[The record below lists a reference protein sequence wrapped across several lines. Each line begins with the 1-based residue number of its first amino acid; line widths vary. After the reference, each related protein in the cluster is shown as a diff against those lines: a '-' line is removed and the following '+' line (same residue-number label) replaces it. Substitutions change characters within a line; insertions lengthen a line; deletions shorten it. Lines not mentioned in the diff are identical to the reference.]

1 MFALRGLDGELFRG
15 SLEHLLKTHRVLP
28 AHRNR
33 GVQQGYEEAAA
44 APDATGAHDDKHYHA
59 AAAAYAA
66 VQKPAAERGPVY
78 YAYQVMSRGVLTLS
92 PDSGVENAW
101 RAIMKRDVGQAPVVD
116 GDQRVVGLVSRAHL
130 LRVLNDEGG
139 KVSDVLAR
147 TVADVMGTPVV
158 AVEPV
163 TDVRRIARV
172 MLEYGLPALPVVDGP
187 SNSLVGIVSRGDILR
202 VVVTEPPL
210 TLWA

>member
-15 SLEHLLKTHRVLP
+15 SLEQMLKTHRVLP
-28 AHRNR
+28 AHRPR
-33 GVQQGYEEAAA
+33 GVQQEYDETASAAQTA
-44 APDATGAHDDKHYHA
+44 GTHDDRHYHA

-66 VQKPAAERGPVY
+66 VQKPQAERGPVY
-78 YAYQVMSRGVLTLS
+78 YAYQVMSRGVLTLN
-92 PDSGVENAW
+92 PEFHVEAAW
-101 RAIMKRDVGQAPVVD
+101 SALIKRDVGQAPVVD
-116 GDQRVVGLVSRAHL
+116 SSGHLVGLVSRAHL

-139 KVSDVLAR
+139 NVSNVMAR
-147 TVADVMGTPVV
+147 TVGDVMGTPVV

-187 SNSLVGIVSRGDILR
+187 SNELVGIVSRGDILR